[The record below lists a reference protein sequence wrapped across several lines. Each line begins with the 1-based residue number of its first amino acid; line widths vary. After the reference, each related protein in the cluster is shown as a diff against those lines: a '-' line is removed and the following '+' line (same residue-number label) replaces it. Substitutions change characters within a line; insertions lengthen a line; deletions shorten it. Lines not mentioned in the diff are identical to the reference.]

1 MSLTDEEIKIAKAA
15 KAEYMREYNKRN
27 KERKKEA
34 DLKYWLNKAREKE
47 YEKTVEQE
55 RNYANSL

>member
-55 RNYANSL
+55 RNYANSF

>member
-1 MSLTDEEIKIAKAA
+1 MNLTDEEIRIAKVA

-34 DLKYWLNKAREKE
+34 DLRYWLSKAREKE
-47 YEKTVEQE
+47 YGETVE
-55 RNYANSL
+55 